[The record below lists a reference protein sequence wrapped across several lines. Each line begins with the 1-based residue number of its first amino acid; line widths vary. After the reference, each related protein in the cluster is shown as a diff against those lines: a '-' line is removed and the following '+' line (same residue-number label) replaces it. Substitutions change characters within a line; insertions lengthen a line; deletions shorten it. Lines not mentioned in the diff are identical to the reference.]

1 MTFGFSARPVQIATV
16 AAVQRL
22 VALVLCLHMPRADC
36 NYYIIVKRKENLTFA
51 STRPV
56 QIATSRRTDPAEDP
70 NQLCL
75 HTPRADCNV
84 LAKCYGGDISRFAS
98 TRPVQIA
105 TSSITAHLRPSSFA
119 STRPVQIATPRKG
132 AHVVGVQLLCL
143 HTPRADCNGRNAQNA
158 ICTFQNV
165 C

>member
-105 TSSITAHLRPSSFA
+105 TPSPMVESSGRDDFA
-119 STRPVQIATPRKG
+119 STRPVQIATPMTAG
-132 AHVVGVQLLCL
+132 
-143 HTPRADCNGRNAQNA
+143 TPA
-158 ICTFQNV
+158 
-165 C
+165 

>member
-84 LAKCYGGDISRFAS
+84 RLAMLNHPLRGLCLHTPRADCNAVTVAPRPCADLLCLHTPRADCNRRFCKFGWSRERFAS

-105 TSSITAHLRPSSFA
+105 TQT
-119 STRPVQIATPRKG
+119 VNK
-132 AHVVGVQLLCL
+132 
-143 HTPRADCNGRNAQNA
+143 
-158 ICTFQNV
+158 
-165 C
+165 